1 MKPIVVDLP
10 YPDSEGIERDIWSA
24 TIISPAYAGLY
35 GEMKAVLQ
43 YRFHGLYFE
52 SYLNTETAAILS
64 GISIAEMK
72 HFDILGGL
80 ILKLGLPPV
89 YTTIIPGNRVFS
101 AEKVIYGKDPQN
113 MLMDDINGELA
124 AIAEYDR
131 IIGELRNERVS
142 AIIKRIKL
150 DEELHVKILR
160 EQLNKIIDKIHDK
173 S

>member
-1 MKPIVVDLP
+1 
-10 YPDSEGIERDIWSA
+10 
-24 TIISPAYAGLY
+24 
-35 GEMKAVLQ
+35 
-43 YRFHGLYFE
+43 
-52 SYLNTETAAILS
+52 
-64 GISIAEMK
+64 
-72 HFDILGGL
+72 
-80 ILKLGLPPV
+80 
-89 YTTIIPGNRVFS
+89 
-101 AEKVIYGKDPQN
+101 